1 MTTLSEQFIKL
12 VKETLTDDKNDIQ
25 PEVMDES
32 AKRPN
37 FFHDNNN
44 SNKPE

>member
-25 PEVMDES
+25 PKIMDEW
-32 AKRPN
+32 
-37 FFHDNNN
+37 
-44 SNKPE
+44 